1 LSELLLKPDLENCH
15 DIDEI
20 GRGIRM
26 LGNRLDDA
34 VEKCVELVRQGERLL
49 EDESKAL
56 TAWREAMAVLG
67 IEEDAES
74 LSINNCEA
82 VADQTIRFKIFLLST
97 HYWEG
102 RWLLDMDEVLPKLEN
117 EKHKNGRVAEM
128 QRWYRRMKLTPCAV
142 STFYML
148 PSWMKICQKKGDNF
162 VDNYL
167 YGFADLLIVDEAGQ
181 ARPDLAG
188 PAFALAKKALIV
200 GDTLQLEPI
209 WSIPHQVDKGNLRT
223 VGLLRNDN
231 YETDYEH
238 LSEIGKSVA
247 SGSVMRIAQGAT
259 RYHSDSDLARG
270 LFLYEHCRCY
280 DEIIGFCNEL
290 CYRGKLIPL
299 RGKRPRADEE
309 KDWLP
314 AMGYLHI
321 DGLCQSCSGG
331 TRQNLLEAE
340 TIAAWLCQRKGEL
353 EKLYGKPLHKIVG
366 VITPFGGQVVA
377 ITRACNKLGIK
388 VGDGKEELTV
398 GTVHSLQGAER
409 PIVIFSPV
417 YSKHSDG
424 PFIDK
429 NLSMLNVT
437 VSRARDSF
445 LIFGDMDVFELI
457 DKVQPRGLLGAYL
470 FRDPGNA
477 LRFEYRPRED
487 LLSPR
492 TNLRVLRDAPEHDDF
507 LLKVLLN
514 VRREFGIVSPWL
526 FLHRIEQIGA
536 LNGMISA
543 IQRGVNVNVY
553 TDLELNTNDGSKQRR
568 AEQRNMLLSA
578 LESLRNHG
586 IKTFL
591 VKRVHSKVVVAD
603 DNVFCVGSF
612 NWFSANRDDRYAKH
626 ETSMAYQ
633 GADLA
638 AEIVAM
644 RKSLEL
650 RVVQQRI

>member
-1 LSELLLKPDLENCH
+1 
-15 DIDEI
+15 
-20 GRGIRM
+20 
-26 LGNRLDDA
+26 
-34 VEKCVELVRQGERLL
+34 
-49 EDESKAL
+49 
-56 TAWREAMAVLG
+56 
-67 IEEDAES
+67 
-74 LSINNCEA
+74 
-82 VADQTIRFKIFLLST
+82 
-97 HYWEG
+97 
-102 RWLLDMDEVLPKLEN
+102 
-117 EKHKNGRVAEM
+117 
-128 QRWYRRMKLTPCAV
+128 
-142 STFYML
+142 
-148 PSWMKICQKKGDNF
+148 
-162 VDNYL
+162 
-167 YGFADLLIVDEAGQ
+167 
-181 ARPDLAG
+181 
-188 PAFALAKKALIV
+188 
-200 GDTLQLEPI
+200 
-209 WSIPHQVDKGNLRT
+209 
-223 VGLLRNDN
+223 
-231 YETDYEH
+231 
-238 LSEIGKSVA
+238 
-247 SGSVMRIAQGAT
+247 
-259 RYHSDSDLARG
+259 
-270 LFLYEHCRCY
+270 
-280 DEIIGFCNEL
+280 
-290 CYRGKLIPL
+290 
-299 RGKRPRADEE
+299 
-309 KDWLP
+309 
-314 AMGYLHI
+314 
-321 DGLCQSCSGG
+321 
-331 TRQNLLEAE
+331 
-340 TIAAWLCQRKGEL
+340 
-353 EKLYGKPLHKIVG
+353 
-366 VITPFGGQVVA
+366 
-377 ITRACNKLGIK
+377 
-388 VGDGKEELTV
+388 
-398 GTVHSLQGAER
+398 
-409 PIVIFSPV
+409 VIFSPV